1 MENKT
6 NFKKKIKI
14 MHIAQAAGGVDR
26 YLRTLLKYFD
36 KNKFENIVVLSQDFK
51 KDNYKDIANTFI
63 SIKMERAI
71 GKHDI
76 DAVRQLRKII
86 KKYTPDIVYAH
97 SSKAGAITRIAN
109 IGIKNYCIYNPHG
122 WAFNMQVSKKK
133 QSLYTFIEKVES
145 PFCDK
150 IVCISNAEKKS
161 ALNKKIC
168 NEKKLQ
174 VIFNGIDIEAYKQS
188 NGYFIQ
194 RESLNIPED
203 AFVIGMVGRI
213 SKQKAP
219 DIFVEAAKKIK
230 EEIKNAYFIIVGG
243 GDMENEIKEYISAH
257 NMQNCFHITGWVE
270 NPMEYVRL
278 FDVACLLSRWEG
290 FGLVLPEY
298 MLAGKP
304 IVASKVDA
312 IPDIITSGENGI
324 LVEPDNSEEV
334 KNEILRLYENKN
346 FRKKLV
352 MQGLADVKKFDV
364 QRVASE
370 HQRMFMDIVN
380 MIDMQ

>member
-1 MENKT
+1 MENEH
-6 NFKKKIKI
+6 NKKIKI
-14 MHIAQAAGGVDR
+14 LHVAQAAGGVDR
-26 YLRTLLKYFD
+26 YLRTLLKYLD
-36 KNKFENIVVLSQDFK
+36 KDKFENIVVLSQDFK
-51 KDNYKDIANTFI
+51 KEDYKDIADTFI

-76 DAVRQLRKII
+76 EAIKQLRKLI
-86 KKYTPDIVYAH
+86 KKYAPDIVYAH
-97 SSKAGAITRIAN
+97 SSKAGAIARVAN
-109 IGIKNYCIYNPHG
+109 IGMKNYCIYNPHG

-133 QSLYTFIEKVES
+133 QSLYTFIEKVEA
-145 PFCDK
+145 PFCNK

-161 ALNKKIC
+161 ALDKNIC
-168 NEKKLQ
+168 RENKLQ
-174 VIFNGIDIEAYKQS
+174 VIFNGIDIEAYKQP
-188 NGYFIQ
+188 YEHCIQ
-194 RESLNIPED
+194 RRNLNIPEN

-219 DIFVEAAKKIK
+219 DVFVEAAKKIK
-230 EEIKNAYFIIVGG
+230 DKIKNAYFVIVGN
-243 GDMENEIKEYISAH
+243 GDMEDEIKKYIVNH

-270 NPMEYVRL
+270 NPMEYIRL

-312 IPDIITSGENGI
+312 IPDIIKSRENGI
-324 LVEPDNSEEV
+324 LVEPDNAEDV
-334 KNEILRLYENKN
+334 KNEILRLYGDKN
-346 FRKKLV
+346 FRQKLV
-352 MQGLADVKKFDV
+352 MQGQADVKKFDV
-364 QRVASE
+364 QRVAAE

-380 MIDMQ
+380 GES

>member
-1 MENKT
+1 
-6 NFKKKIKI
+6 
-14 MHIAQAAGGVDR
+14 
-26 YLRTLLKYFD
+26 
-36 KNKFENIVVLSQDFK
+36 
-51 KDNYKDIANTFI
+51 
-63 SIKMERAI
+63 MERAI

-76 DAVRQLRKII
+76 EAVRQLRKII

-133 QSLYTFIEKVES
+133 QSLYTFIEKVEA
-145 PFCDK
+145 PFCNK

-161 ALNKKIC
+161 ALDKNICRENKI
-168 NEKKLQ
+168 Q
-174 VIFNGIDIEAYKQS
+174 VIFNGIDIEAYKRP
-188 NGYFIQ
+188 YEHCIQ
-194 RESLNIPED
+194 RRNLNIPEN

-219 DIFVEAAKKIK
+219 DVFVEAAKKIK
-230 EEIKNAYFIIVGG
+230 DKIKNAYFVIVGN
-243 GDMENEIKEYISAH
+243 GDMEDEIKKYIVNH

-270 NPMEYVRL
+270 NPMEYIRL

-312 IPDIITSGENGI
+312 IPDIIKSGENGI
-324 LVEPDNSEEV
+324 LVEPDNAEDV
-334 KNEILRLYENKN
+334 KNEILRLYGDKS
-346 FRKKLV
+346 FRQKLV
-352 MQGLADVKKFDV
+352 MQGQADVKKFDV
-364 QRVASE
+364 QRVAAE

-380 MIDMQ
+380 GKS

>member
-1 MENKT
+1 MVP
-6 NFKKKIKI
+6 
-14 MHIAQAAGGVDR
+14 Q
-26 YLRTLLKYFD
+26 YD
-36 KNKFENIVVLSQDFK
+36 KEKFENIVVLSQNFK
-51 KDNYKDIANTFI
+51 KDDYKDIADTFV

-76 DAVRQLRKII
+76 EAIRQLRKLI

-97 SSKAGAITRIAN
+97 SSKAGAIARIAN
-109 IGIKNYCIYNPHG
+109 IGMKNYCIYNPHG
-122 WAFNMQVSKKK
+122 WAFNMQVAKKK
-133 QSLYTFIEKVES
+133 QSLYTFIEKVEA
-145 PFCDK
+145 PFCNK

-161 ALNKKIC
+161 ALDKKIC
-168 NEKKLQ
+168 SEKKLQ

-188 NGYFIQ
+188 NEYFIR
-194 RESLNIPED
+194 RENLNIPED

-270 NPMEYVRL
+270 NPMEYVKL

-334 KNEILRLYENKN
+334 KNEILKLYENKN
-346 FRKKLV
+346 FRKKLLLSV
-352 MQGLADVKKFDV
+352 
-364 QRVASE
+364 S
-370 HQRMFMDIVN
+370 
-380 MIDMQ
+380 MILRRKMNWESYY

>member
-1 MENKT
+1 MENEY
-6 NFKKKIKI
+6 NKKIKI
-14 MHIAQAAGGVDR
+14 LHVAQAAGGVDR
-26 YLRTLLKYFD
+26 YLRTLLKYLD
-36 KNKFENIVVLSQDFK
+36 KDKFENIVVLSQDFK
-51 KDNYKDIANTFI
+51 KEDYKDIADTFI

-76 DAVRQLRKII
+76 EAIKQLRKLI
-86 KKYTPDIVYAH
+86 KKYAPDIVYAH
-97 SSKAGAITRIAN
+97 SSKAGAIARVAN
-109 IGIKNYCIYNPHG
+109 IGMKNYCIYNPHG

-133 QSLYTFIEKVES
+133 QSLYTFIEKVET
-145 PFCDK
+145 PFCNK

-161 ALNKKIC
+161 ALDKNIC
-168 NEKKLQ
+168 RENKLQ
-174 VIFNGIDIEAYKQS
+174 VIFNGIDIEAYKQP
-188 NGYFIQ
+188 YEHCIQ
-194 RESLNIPED
+194 RSNLNIPEN

-219 DIFVEAAKKIK
+219 DVFVEAAKKIK
-230 EEIKNAYFIIVGG
+230 DKIKNAYFVIVGN
-243 GDMENEIKEYISAH
+243 GDMEAEIKKYIVNH

-270 NPMEYVRL
+270 NPMEYIRL

-312 IPDIITSGENGI
+312 IPDIIKSGENGI
-324 LVEPDNSEEV
+324 LVEPDNAEDV
-334 KNEILRLYENKN
+334 KNEILRLYSDKS
-346 FRKKLV
+346 FRQKLV
-352 MQGLADVKKFDV
+352 MQGQADVKKFDV
-364 QRVASE
+364 QRVAAE

-380 MIDMQ
+380 GES